1 VLLEAQAAALRAERE
16 RLLARLRSAPG
27 VTAFDSA
34 ANFILF
40 RLAGGSEAADRVFA
54 QVRARGILIKNRA
67 HVHPL
72 LAGCL
77 RVTVG
82 TPEENDAFVAAL
94 SASLQEP

>member
-1 VLLEAQAAALRAERE
+1 
-16 RLLARLRSAPG
+16 

-34 ANFILF
+34 ANFVLF
-40 RLAGGSEAADRVFA
+40 RLAGGSQAADRVFA
-54 QVRARGILIKNRA
+54 QLKARGILIKNRA

-82 TPEENDAFVAAL
+82 APEENDAFLAAL
-94 SASLQEP
+94 AASL

>member
-1 VLLEAQAAALRAERE
+1 
-16 RLLARLRSAPG
+16 

-34 ANFILF
+34 ANFVLF
-40 RLAGGSEAADRVFA
+40 RLAGGTEAADQVFA
-54 QVRARGILIKNRA
+54 RLKARGILIKNRA

-82 TPEENDAFVAAL
+82 QPAENDVFVAAL
-94 SASLQEP
+94 TASLQTMP